1 MAGKRQAII
10 DASAIVAVLSEKDQW
25 HKLATPLF
33 VDLKKPLFTC
43 ESAISESCYLVGVNR
58 KKSVLSLLKDGV
70 IEIGFSPSDE
80 IDNIARL
87 MAKYDSVPMSF
98 ADSCLVRMSEILDA
112 PIFTFDADFRI
123 YRRHGNRKI
132 PLIGLEEV

>member
-33 VDLKKPLFTC
+33 VNLKRPFFTC
-43 ESAISESCYLVGVNR
+43 ESAISETCFLVGAKH
-58 KKSVLSLLKDGV
+58 KKSVISLLKDGV
-70 IEIGFSPSDE
+70 IEIGFSLSDE

-87 MAKYDSVPMSF
+87 MTKYD
-98 ADSCLVRMSEILDA
+98 
-112 PIFTFDADFRI
+112 
-123 YRRHGNRKI
+123 
-132 PLIGLEEV
+132 

>member
-1 MAGKRQAII
+1 MVGKRQAVI

-43 ESAISESCYLVGVNR
+43 ESAISESCYLVGV
-58 KKSVLSLLKDGV
+58 KHKASVLSLLQDGI
-70 IEIGFSPSDE
+70 IEIGFSLSDE
-80 IDNIARL
+80 IDSIATL
-87 MAKYDSVPMSF
+87 MAKYDSVPMSL
-98 ADSCLVRMSEILDA
+98 ADGCLVRMSEILDA

-123 YRRHGNRKI
+123 YRRHSNRKI
-132 PLIGLEEV
+132 PLIGLKEI